1 MTVAPHVRVVSVN
14 VSRVRTVPWKGT
26 VVATGIYK
34 EPVRGPV
41 RIGDRGLE
49 GDEQADLDAHGGPSK
64 AVYLYPSEHYDFW
77 RRELPDLVLGWGA
90 FGENIT
96 TSGLLEG
103 GVRVGDRLRAGTAVL
118 RVTKPRF
125 PCYKLG
131 IRFGREDIVD
141 RFLRSGRSGFYA
153 AILERG
159 AVTAGDPIEFEGRG
173 EGRPT
178 ITEIVMAR
186 LQGGDEEE

>member
-90 FGENIT
+90 FG
-96 TSGLLEG
+96 
-103 GVRVGDRLRAGTAVL
+103 DRKSV
-118 RVTKPRF
+118 V
-125 PCYKLG
+125 
-131 IRFGREDIVD
+131 
-141 RFLRSGRSGFYA
+141 
-153 AILERG
+153 
-159 AVTAGDPIEFEGRG
+159 
-173 EGRPT
+173 
-178 ITEIVMAR
+178 
-186 LQGGDEEE
+186 